1 MPRSI
6 STIRYAPAQ
15 TEVMRDIVKR
25 ACAVYGKV
33 PRAFG
38 QSEADAAVRSVAR
51 RLGIDEQTI
60 EEAVDA
66 FEQFIEDRNAADD
79 FEHLY
84 GGDRW
89 LKDDLDD

>member
-1 MPRSI
+1 MTRI

-15 TEVMRDIVKR
+15 TEVIRDIVKR
-25 ACAVYGKV
+25 AYVVYGKI

-51 RLGIDEQTI
+51 GLGVDEETI
-60 EEAVDA
+60 EDAVDS
-66 FEQFIEDRNAADD
+66 FEQFLEDLKATAD

-84 GGDRW
+84 GGGWW
-89 LKDDLDD
+89 LGGDLDV